1 MLNSTPGLFNKLYLK
16 VALKY
21 MMTNPAKYLLI
32 VVSVLITNYN
42 IHGQVQAKQSS
53 ITGKVLDEKQEI
65 LSYVAVSLHQVNDS
79 SLVASAK
86 TDESGMFLFSK
97 IPLGAY
103 YIKIDLI
110 GYQKSMNHPFI
121 IDAGHQNMNLGNV
134 VIQTT
139 ENQLNTVDIR
149 GKKPLIERKDG
160 TMVINVSTSPL
171 AAGSTA
177 IEILSRVPGVTLD
190 NDGNVS
196 LRGKPGV
203 SIMIDGK
210 LTYLSSVQLANLLR
224 ATAGNTIQTI
234 EIVSN
239 PSAKFDARGT
249 GGIINIKLKK
259 NTSFGTNGTL
269 TLGAGLGNYHKSDA
283 GISLNH
289 RSGAFNIFGNFNYA
303 NNKQYEDLFLTR
315 SSEAADEITFFDQ
328 KAREVSSRK
337 NNSYKAGIDYFIDDK
352 NTIGFMMNGYVNN
365 YDGNNKINTTIG
377 NQPGRIDSTVLG
389 RNLFEGRYNNRS
401 YNLNYKSVMDT
412 SGQEL
417 NADLDFSQVRNME
430 RADYNNDFSDA
441 SGIAHR
447 LPYVF
452 RNSTPSKINILAG
465 KLDYTLPFRNKMKVE
480 TGIKSSYIN
489 TDNDFRSEQ
498 HVNGAWTNNESQSNR
513 FLYKENVNAAYVNLH
528 SDFNSTAVQI
538 GLRAEHTHTGGK
550 SITLQEEVVRN
561 YIDFFP
567 SLSVN
572 QTLSTDQVIG
582 FSYSRRIDR
591 PDYQSLNPFIYFSD
605 LYTMSQGNPTLKPQY
620 ANSFEMNYGHKK
632 LNISIGYIRTKDVI
646 TTTLLT
652 DTIKKTIL
660 LYEQNLASRRTFSA
674 TISSPVNLTDWWS
687 TNNDITIYNSRF
699 ASPELMG
706 MPFKNEKTTLEFS
719 TIHTIKFS
727 STVNAELSANYTSSQ
742 VYGTYIAKPIYGLDL
757 GVNKSFASER
767 ANIKLGINDLFDQR
781 QIKIKSA
788 IPIQDYQLTQKQESR
803 IFRLTLMYNFG
814 SNTIKPVRDRSNS
827 STVEQGRVKSGK

>member
-1 MLNSTPGLFNKLYLK
+1 MLNSSRGLFDGLYLK

-21 MMTNPAKYLLI
+21 MMTNPTKYLLI
-32 VVSVLITNYN
+32 VVWVLFTNYN
-42 IHGQVQAKQSS
+42 IQAQVQPNQSS
-53 ITGKVLDEKQEI
+53 ITGKVLDDNREF
-65 LSYVAVSLHQVNDS
+65 LSYVSVNLHLVDDS
-79 SLVASAK
+79 SLVGSAK
-86 TDESGMFLFSK
+86 TNESGMFLFSK

-103 YIKIDLI
+103 YIEIDLI
-110 GYQKSMNHPFI
+110 GYQKSRNRAFI
-121 IDAGHQNMNLGNV
+121 IDAGHQNVNLGTI
-134 VIQTT
+134 VIQTIA
-139 ENQLNTVDIR
+139 NQLNTVDIH
-149 GKKPLIERKDG
+149 GNKPLIERKDG
-160 TMVINVSTSPL
+160 IMIINVSTSPL

-177 IEILSRVPGVTLD
+177 MEILSRIPGVTLD
-190 NDGNVS
+190 IDGNVS

-210 LTYLSSVQLANLLR
+210 LTHLSSAQLANLLR

-259 NTSFGTNGTL
+259 NTSLGTNGTL
-269 TLGAGLGNYHKSDA
+269 TLGGGLGNYHKSDA
-283 GISLNH
+283 GIALNH
-289 RSGAFNIFGNFNYA
+289 RSGAFNIFGNLNYA
-303 NNKQYEDLFLTR
+303 NNKQYEDLLLTR
-315 SSEAADEITFFDQ
+315 SSESADEITFFDQ

-337 NNSYKAGIDYFIDDK
+337 NNSYKAGIDYFINDK
-352 NTIGFMMNGYVNN
+352 NTIGFLMNGYVNN
-365 YDGNNKINTTIG
+365 YDGDSKINTTIG
-377 NQPGRIDSTVLG
+377 NQAGRIDSTVLG
-389 RNLFEGRYNNRS
+389 QNLFKGLYKNRT
-401 YNLNYKSVMDT
+401 YNLNYKSVLDT

-430 RADYNNDFSDA
+430 RADYNNYFSNP
-441 SGIAHR
+441 SGVAYR

-465 KLDYTLPFRNKMKVE
+465 KVDYTLSLRNKMKVE
-480 TGIKSSYIN
+480 TGIKSSYVN
-489 TDNDFRSEQ
+489 TDNAFRSEEQ
-498 HVNGAWTNNESQSNR
+498 LNGAWTNNESQTNR

-528 SDFNSTAVQI
+528 SDFSSTSVQI
-538 GLRAEHTHTGGK
+538 GLRAEHTHTEGK
-550 SITLQEEVVRN
+550 SITLQDLVVRN
-561 YIDFFP
+561 YIDLFP

-572 QTLSTDQVIG
+572 HTLSTDNVIG
-582 FSYSRRIDR
+582 FSYGRRIDR

-605 LYTMSQGNPTLKPQY
+605 LYTMSQGNPSLKPQY
-620 ANSFEMNYGHKK
+620 ASSFEMNYAHKK
-632 LNISIGYIRTKDVI
+632 LNISIGYIRTRDVI

-674 TISSPVNLTDWWS
+674 TISSPINLTGWWI
-687 TNNDITIYNSRF
+687 TNNNITIYNSRF

-706 MPFKNEKTTLEFS
+706 MQFKNEKTTFELS

-757 GVNKSFASER
+757 GINKAFASER
-767 ANIKLGINDLFDQR
+767 ANLKLGINDLFNQR
-781 QIKIKSA
+781 QIKIRSA

-814 SNTIKPVRDRSNS
+814 SSTVKAVRDRSNS

>member
-1 MLNSTPGLFNKLYLK
+1 MLNSSRGLFNRLYLI

-21 MMTNPAKYLLI
+21 MMTNPAKFLLI
-32 VVSVLITNYN
+32 VVSGLLTSYN
-42 IHGQVQAKQSS
+42 IQAQVQPKQSY
-53 ITGKVLDEKQEI
+53 ITGSVLDEKQDI

-79 SLVASAK
+79 TLVGSAK

-103 YIKIDLI
+103 YIEIDLI
-110 GYQKSMNHPFI
+110 GYQKNISRAFI
-121 IDAGHQNMNLGNV
+121 IDADHQNMNLGEV
-134 VIQTT
+134 VIQTMA
-139 ENQLNTVDIR
+139 NQLNTVDIH
-149 GKKPLIERKDG
+149 GNKPLIERKEG
-160 TMVINVSTSPL
+160 TMIINVSTSPL
-171 AAGSTA
+171 AAGRTA
-177 IEILSRVPGVTLD
+177 MEILSRVPGVTID
-190 NDGNVS
+190 NDGHVS

-210 LTYLSSVQLANLLR
+210 LTYLSSAQLANLLR
-224 ATAGNTIQTI
+224 STAGNTIQTI

-239 PSAKFDARGT
+239 PSAKFDATGT

-259 NTSFGTNGTL
+259 NTNFGTNGTI
-269 TLGAGLGNYHKSDA
+269 TLGGGVGNYHKSDA

-289 RSGAFNIFGNFNYA
+289 RSGAFNIFGNYNYA
-303 NNKQYEDLFLTR
+303 DNKQYEGLLLTR
-315 SSEAADEITFFDQ
+315 SSEAADELTFFDQ

-365 YDGNNKINTTIG
+365 YDGNSKINTTIG
-377 NQPGRIDSTVLG
+377 KQPGRTDSTVLG
-389 RNLFEGRYNNRS
+389 QNSFKGRYKS
-401 YNLNYKSVMDT
+401 HTYNLNYKSVLDT

-417 NADLDFSQVRNME
+417 TADLDFSQVRNME
-430 RADYNNDFSDA
+430 RADYNNDFSDP
-441 SGIAHR
+441 SGNAYR

-465 KLDYTLPFRNKMKVE
+465 KLDYTLSLPNKMKVE
-480 TGIKSSYIN
+480 TGIKSSYVN

-498 HVNGAWTNNESQSNR
+498 QLDGAWTNNESQTNR
-513 FLYKENVNAAYVNLH
+513 FLYKENVSAAYVNLH
-528 SDFNSTAVQI
+528 SGFKSTAVQI
-538 GLRAEHTHTGGK
+538 GLRAEHTHTEGK
-550 SITLQEEVVRN
+550 SITLQDLVIRN

-572 QTLSTDQVIG
+572 QTLSKDNVIG
-582 FSYSRRIDR
+582 FSYGRRIDR

-605 LYTMSQGNPTLKPQY
+605 LYTMSQGNPKLKPQY
-620 ANSFEMNYGHKK
+620 ANSFEMNYGHKR
-632 LNISIGYIRTKDVI
+632 LNISIGYIRTRDVM

-660 LYEQNLASRRTFSA
+660 LYEQNLASRRTLSA
-674 TISSPVNLTDWWS
+674 TISSPANLTDWWS

-706 MPFKNEKTTLEFS
+706 MPFKNEKTTLELS

-757 GVNKSFASER
+757 GINKSFARER
-767 ANIKLGINDLFDQR
+767 ANIKLGINDLFNQR
-781 QIKIKSA
+781 QIKIRSA
-788 IPIQDYQLTQKQESR
+788 IPTQDYQLRQKQESR

-814 SNTIKPVRDRSNS
+814 SNTIKGVRDRSNS